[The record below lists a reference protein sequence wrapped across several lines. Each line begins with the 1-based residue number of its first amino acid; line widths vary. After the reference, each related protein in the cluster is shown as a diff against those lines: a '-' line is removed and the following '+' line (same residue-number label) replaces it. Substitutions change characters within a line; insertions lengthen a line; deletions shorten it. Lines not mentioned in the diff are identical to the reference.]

1 MKIILAPMEGVVD
14 PVVRQL
20 FSALGGI
27 DYCVTEF
34 LRITSNL
41 YPNKVFYK
49 NCPELLNNSRTAS
62 GTPVFL
68 QILGSDL
75 ITMAENAQKAAE
87 LGAFGIDINFGCPAK
102 TVNRHDG
109 GAALLREPDRVFK
122 VVESVRR
129 AVPPQIPVTAK
140 VRLGFA
146 DKSQCVE
153 IAQAAEQ
160 GGAHWLTVHGRTKLE
175 GYRPPAHW
183 EFIALMKEKV
193 NLPVIANGDI
203 WSKEDHKTCQ
213 QVSGC
218 TDTMIG
224 RGLMAKPDLARQIK
238 FDETPL
244 SFQALQ
250 PLLQAFVQES
260 FLLRGDH
267 YALTRCKQF
276 CKLLART
283 YPQAQSLFEN
293 IKRLNHLPGL
303 KVQMESFFTKSPIL
317 AQVQKTLC
325 ERMVT

>member
-1 MKIILAPMEGVVD
+1 MEGVVD

-49 NCPELLNNSRTAS
+49 NCPELHNNSRTAS

-75 ITMAENAQKAAE
+75 ITMAENAHKAAE

-109 GAALLREPDRVFK
+109 GAALLREPERVFK

-129 AVPPQIPVTAK
+129 AVPSDIPVTAK
-140 VRLGFA
+140 VRLGFH
-146 DKSQCVE
+146 DKSQCGE

-160 GGAHWLTVHGRTKLE
+160 GGAHWLTVHARTKLE
-175 GYRPPAHW
+175 GYKPPAHW

-203 WSKEDHKTCQ
+203 WSHEDYRTCQ
-213 QVSGC
+213 QESGC
-218 TDTMIG
+218 VDTMIG

-238 FDETPL
+238 FGDAPL
-244 SFQALQ
+244 LFQALE
-250 PLLQAFVQES
+250 PLLHAFVKES
-260 FLLRGDH
+260 ALWRGDH
-267 YALTRCKQF
+267 YAITRCKQL

-283 YPQAQSLFEN
+283 YPEARDLFEN
-293 IKRLNHLPGL
+293 IKRIRNLIILDDQLKIFFAKNSILNRVAPF
-303 KVQMESFFTKSPIL
+303 VSESVSP
-317 AQVQKTLC
+317 
-325 ERMVT
+325 

>member
-1 MKIILAPMEGVVD
+1 MEGVVD

-49 NCPELLNNSRTAS
+49 NCPELHNSSRTTS

-75 ITMAENAQKAAE
+75 ITMAENAHKAAE

-109 GAALLREPDRVFK
+109 GAALLREPERVFK

-129 AVPPQIPVTAK
+129 AVPSHIPVTAK
-140 VRLGFA
+140 VRLGFH
-146 DKSQCVE
+146 DKSQCSE
-153 IAQAAEQ
+153 IAQAAEL
-160 GGAHWLTVHGRTKLE
+160 GGAYWLTVHARTKLE
-175 GYRPPAHW
+175 GYKPPAHW

-193 NLPVIANGDI
+193 SVPLIANGDI
-203 WSKEDHKTCQ
+203 WSSEDHLTCQ

-218 TDTMIG
+218 SDTMIG

-238 FDETPL
+238 FGEAPL
-244 SFQALQ
+244 SFLALE
-250 PLLQAFVQES
+250 PLLHAFVKES
-260 FLLRGDH
+260 SQWRGNH
-267 YALTRCKQF
+267 YAVTRCKQF

-283 YPQAQSLFEN
+283 YPEARDLFEN
-293 IKRLNHLPGL
+293 IKRLQNINDLENQL
-303 KVQMESFFTKSPIL
+303 KIFFTKNLLLSPS
-317 AQVQKTLC
+317 APFVS
-325 ERMVT
+325 ERGTP

>member
-1 MKIILAPMEGVVD
+1 MEGVVD

-49 NCPELLNNSRTAS
+49 NCPELYNNSRTLS

-75 ITMAENAQKAAE
+75 ITMAENAHKAAE

-129 AVPPQIPVTAK
+129 AVPSHIPVTAK
-140 VRLGFA
+140 VRLGFS
-146 DKSQCVE
+146 DKSQCGE
-153 IAQAAEQ
+153 IAQAAEL
-160 GGAHWLTVHGRTKLE
+160 GGAHWLTVHARTKLE
-175 GYRPPAHW
+175 GYKPPAHW

-193 NLPVIANGDI
+193 SLPVIANGEI
-203 WSKEDHKTCQ
+203 WNVEDHQTCQ
-213 QVSGC
+213 EVSGC
-218 TDTMIG
+218 PDTMIG

-238 FDETPL
+238 WGEAPL
-244 SFQALQ
+244 HFQALE
-250 PLLQAFVQES
+250 PLIVAFVKES
-260 FLLRGDH
+260 SLWRGDH

-276 CKLLART
+276 CKLLSRT
-283 YPQAQSLFEN
+283 YPEAQDLFEN
-293 IKRLNHLPGL
+293 IKRLKDL
-303 KVQMESFFTKSPIL
+303 
-317 AQVQKTLC
+317 KTLNDQLEIFFKKSHNFSPQHGLVL
-325 ERMVT
+325 ERAVL